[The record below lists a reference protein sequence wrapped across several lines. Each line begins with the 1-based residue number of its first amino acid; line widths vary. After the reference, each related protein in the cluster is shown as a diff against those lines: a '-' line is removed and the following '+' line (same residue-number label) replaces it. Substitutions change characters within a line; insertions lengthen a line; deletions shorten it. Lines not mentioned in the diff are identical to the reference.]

1 MMMLSDSSTHL
12 LQVGREICLL
22 TYDDYDNDGDGDGDD
37 ANNP

>member
-1 MMMLSDSSTHL
+1 MMMQSDSSTHL
-12 LQVGREICLL
+12 LQVGRETCLL